1 MEIEFDIRQAN
12 VEALAYMRKESLD
25 IYNRLHS
32 VQEDVRFVGRIH
44 EAYPDLP
51 IIRTSLPC
59 FALRDVMLNFKL

>member
-12 VEALAYMRKESLD
+12 AEALAYVRKESLD

-32 VQEDVRFVGRIH
+32 VQEDVRFVERIH
-44 EAYPDLP
+44 ETYPDLP

-59 FALRDVMLNFKL
+59 LALRHVMLNFNL